1 MFEIVIEQQQYKTY
15 TLVDKAAHSSLVV
28 VPERGGIIISWT
40 VQGDEIFYLDQERF
54 KDPSLSVRGG
64 IPLLFP
70 ICGNLPGDTYSYQDQ
85 TYTLK
90 QHGFGR
96 TSPWEVTHQSTTD
109 NEASLTV
116 TLKSNEA
123 TQAVYPFEFV
133 LDYTYVLKGKVLEL
147 QQRHTN
153 LSQVPMPFS
162 TGIHPYFAVQDKS
175 QLVFDIP
182 STQYQ
187 VKGNPEIHSFGGEF
201 DFSQEEID
209 FAFVDLAGTSSSVV
223 DRSGDRKL
231 TIEFDQHYA
240 TLVFWTVAGKDFYCL
255 EPWTGPRNAINTGN
269 HLITVAP
276 GETVETKITM
286 TIDSLG

>member
-1 MFEIVIEQQQYKTY
+1 MFEIAIEQQQYKTY
-15 TLVDKAAHSSLVV
+15 TIVDNATQSSLAV
-28 VPERGGIIISWT
+28 VPERGGIITSWI
-40 VQGDEIFYLDQERF
+40 VQGHELFYLDEERF

-70 ICGNLPGDTYSYQDQ
+70 ICGNLPDDVYSVQNQAYQ
-85 TYTLK
+85 LK

-96 TSPWEVTHQSTTD
+96 TSPWEVTHQSTTE
-109 NEASLTV
+109 NEASLTL

-123 TQAVYPFEFV
+123 TRAVYPFEFV
-133 LDYTYVLKGKVLEL
+133 LEYTYVMKGNVLKL

-153 LSQVPMPFS
+153 LSEVPMPFS
-162 TGIHPYFAVQDKS
+162 TGIHPYFAVQDKAR
-175 QLVFDIP
+175 LDIDIP

-187 VKGNPEIHSFGGEF
+187 IKSNPECHSFEGSF

-209 FAFVDLAGTSSSVV
+209 FAFVDLTGTTSSVI
-223 DRSGDRKL
+223 DRTTDRKL
-231 TIEFDQHYA
+231 TLEFDDYYS
-240 TLVFWTVAGKDFYCL
+240 TLVFWAVAGKDFYCL

-276 GETVETKITM
+276 GETVETHITM
-286 TIDSLG
+286 TVENL